1 MEKSKAIMQDMY
13 GDDIKIGDKI
23 RAIVRSGTENHILNC
38 WPNFKI
44 DLSEPVTVHKDKRGV
59 LMAGKI
65 SLKSYKNRLIE
76 LVNSKKMNCGSNR
89 NN

>member
-1 MEKSKAIMQDMY
+1 MGKSKAIMQDMH
-13 GDDIKIGDKI
+13 GNNIKIGDKI
-23 RAIVRSGTENHILNC
+23 RAISIGGTENHILNC

-65 SLKSYKNRLIE
+65 SLKSYNNRLIE
-76 LVNSKKMNCGSNR
+76 LVK
-89 NN
+89 